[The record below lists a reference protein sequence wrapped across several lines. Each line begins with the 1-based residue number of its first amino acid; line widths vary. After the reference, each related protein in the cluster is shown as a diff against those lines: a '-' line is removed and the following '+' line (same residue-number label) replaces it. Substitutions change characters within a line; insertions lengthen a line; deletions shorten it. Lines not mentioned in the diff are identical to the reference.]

1 MYPSTAKEKEAV
13 RRTVLLGELNA
24 RRLLSAPCHEGNK
37 KCGLPTNSTAVAAAT
52 SQRHLFSIASV
63 LTPHNPPR
71 LVEPTRANIP
81 RPTAALLVM
90 IHTRNPLQPNLGS
103 IVFRHTSHEEGT
115 KAWAVPM
122 Q

>member
-1 MYPSTAKEKEAV
+1 MYQDQLLACRRSSMTTYRPMYPSTAKEKEAV

-63 LTPHNPPR
+63 LTILRDWSSLQGQIYQGPLPR
-71 LVEPTRANIP
+71 
-81 RPTAALLVM
+81 
-90 IHTRNPLQPNLGS
+90 S
-103 IVFRHTSHEEGT
+103 
-115 KAWAVPM
+115 W
-122 Q
+122 